1 MKKRRPSLPVATTT
15 TKRQLH
21 TQSIQ
26 GDPLLQGSI
35 EMLRTGPLP
44 IPHEMR
50 EYESIVP
57 GAAERL
63 IRQVEIEGEHRRTL
77 EKHDQVLSFT
87 LTALS
92 NLVAASLVILA
103 GYYGIRMIDAG
114 KDVQGYV
121 LLLTPLAT
129 VITAMIVKKKSDK

>member
-1 MKKRRPSLPVATTT
+1 MKKRRPPLPVATTT
-15 TKRQLH
+15 KQQLH

-26 GDPLLQGSI
+26 GDHLLQGSI

-57 GAAERL
+57 GSAERL

-77 EKHDQVLSFT
+77 EKREQTLNFI

-103 GYYGIRMIDAG
+103 GDYGIRMIHAC
-114 KDVQGYV
+114 KDIQGYV
-121 LLLTPLAT
+121 LLLTLLAT